1 MSSPHRI
8 VFCQRGQT
16 LLKSIADNGSE
27 LRIAI
32 CVNIITDV
40 LMELSRNYC
49 SSLGNVFRLLITTC
63 CVIMV
68 FHSYLPSRALITG
81 SYVHFP
87 DNRES
92 NDATTVQERSSCS
105 SEGRSRNHPGQF
117 KRVYVVIY
125 QPTKYGLFRIH
136 VAPYSSKYT
145 INARISTPWFSV
157 RSVNLMSS
165 HRYHQDQS
173 MISEKGKEKEP
184 VVAAWPKLPDSL
196 NVPRAKPKRRPSL
209 SQSIFAQS
217 QPSNHPPPTEGDP
230 TNTKQSSKTWTSSSE
245 HSDLPVEEDGNDDRR
260 HFVEEYNR
268 LAQRHGLRPLVPGDF
283 LSTNDSEN
291 VTISSRRDSWFSK
304 MLRQAA
310 EQSAETDSKPDRSSL
325 RHQRNVSDVASG
337 LVQGHRRDKLSDRD
351 LATLVRLCGKSRLFL
366 PTDYAPFSLTLPTCF
381 RAFAQAL
388 VQHADTKGI
397 FRVPGSARVVNELYE
412 YYCTNEDIDAIS
424 STTRCPTL
432 PTHIRCNTHDIAST
446 FKRLLAGLPGG
457 ILGSLSL
464 FDALVSIYSRLQGD
478 AEVHRTKESKLRARL
493 IALAIGTV
501 RSRYQRELICAVFGL
516 LCLIGRIAENAPRE
530 DDNGRP
536 LPTTDLM
543 GYNALGIVFGPLLIG
558 DLIDDYSMKVAD
570 PSAGLILLPISSPRS
585 RKEKHKHRH
594 RHRHRS
600 RHRHKHA
607 PTTVSSSSVDKIR
620 IANSITEMLIVH
632 WREVVR
638 QIRNTGSVKNRRGAT
653 NLLQHQGSVRD
664 SLSSSASENLSL
676 SNWPPL
682 DESSSRSASPATVNL
697 ATPGM
702 KYSNI
707 SSSEVIQKHP
717 TTAIPPV
724 LSPMIEE
731 NLSVSFDNH
740 KPTLEEETAKNG
752 EGGYT
757 QNNHSIPSH
766 SHPSPVHGN
775 DLADITSDSE
785 RIDKDTVGNIAN
797 TATSAVRSTHTQRSE
812 MTPYPRKNMHST
824 PPLESPIAETTTQY
838 EHDPV
843 TPRAKPPRQS
853 SLYDNI
859 EEIDQSSLND
869 GLTNR
874 DSQQSQSTTKAAF
887 TGKESSAEPRYD
899 KSGDDSFKNGDILLE
914 TPESGYAHSGSLSK
928 HNPIDEVL
936 GSPAGQWKNLL
947 ASSGESAESLARS
960 AKARRLKR
968 SSIPILRRPKD
979 GSVLTGSPSTLP
991 KRKQQ
996 VLQTGHAPRDN
1007 LTSSKPNTGRDSTWK
1022 DATGPTRPI
1031 LGSNAKHYSPGRHS
1045 SNIPQFWG
1053 SQRSTS
1059 KPMPGAVKAMAAL
1072 FDSAAKESP
1081 DGSVVILNGRT
1092 RQSPNESTSFPGGG
1106 PLDGSPTK
1114 SKIPRGPPMPTA
1126 SSRPNHA
1133 SSPEKRSSVARSGVS
1148 TIRAAPTQP
1157 TAEHTPANTTRRT
1170 LKPVKIFSSAR
1181 NEPQMSRNT
1190 TTTTIPNQPPRL
1202 GTMVPHE
1209 EEPPVGHFVRPS
1221 SATSAQSQIW
1231 NPEGT
1236 GLLAAPPRRD
1246 SRISSSGSGTGISSL
1261 LHAQIRNLQRQ
1272 LAARN
1277 EEIAQLRRRL
1287 ETQEHMDIGT
1297 LCEQLRVARR
1307 EGMTWRKRAEA
1318 AERRVA
1324 VFQRFGAKVLLQGP
1338 DGVVE
1343 EEEDD
1348 HNDYEAGEGEAEGVI
1363 DGDDNGHEGEVGGY
1377 DQGESSTTR
1386 EKGVGADYSYGYGYG
1401 SNDLGDVD
1409 GSSSSYSIRTE
1420 NRRAFNDRIR
1430 RSFAQNLRAVG
1441 GGDGAVFEDR
1451 GQGACDACAVHEYQR
1466 SPRTARLWRSEH
1478 EMFGLRHGDSL
1489 RVLGRER
1496 SAL

>member
-1 MSSPHRI
+1 MSSVPSPLAARPGHELPFVQPSSYLRPSSRSHPFPPVAATPMSPIDEEQMQGLQGLRDFLRVRTSYDVLPLSFRLIILDNDLLIKKSLNILIQNGIVSAPLWDSQRSKFAGILTATDYINLIQYYCQFPQDIDNLDKFRLSSLRDIEKAIGVLPIETVSVHPSKPLYDAITSMLQTRARRI
-8 VFCQRGQT
+8 PLIDVDAETKRETVVSVITQYRILKFIAVNTEQYT
-16 LLKSIADNGSE
+16 SLLKKTVREINLGTYTNLQTGTMTQSVLEIINTMVTNNISAVPIVDKNNVVLNLFEAVDVIPIIKTGVVEELEINVGEALSKRGEEFGGIFTCQEDDRLDSIFITLRQSRVHRLIVIDDNWHLKGVPRGSLVLE
-27 LRIAI
+27 AGTGRGISMVYG
-32 CVNIITDV
+32 VNKI
-40 LMELSRNYC
+40 
-49 SSLGNVFRLLITTC
+49 G
-63 CVIMV
+63 
-68 FHSYLPSRALITG
+68 
-81 SYVHFP
+81 
-87 DNRES
+87 
-92 NDATTVQERSSCS
+92 
-105 SEGRSRNHPGQF
+105 
-117 KRVYVVIY
+117 
-125 QPTKYGLFRIH
+125 PTLIH
-136 VAPYSSKYT
+136 VAPYSSKYS
-145 INARISTPWFSV
+145 INVRISTPWFSV

-196 NVPRAKPKRRPSL
+196 NVPRAKPTRRPSL

-217 QPSNHPPPTEGDP
+217 QPSNHPTPTEGDP

-245 HSDLPVEEDGNDDRR
+245 HSDLPVEEDGKDDRR
-260 HFVEEYNR
+260 HFVEEYNQ

-283 LSTNDSEN
+283 FSTNDSEN
-291 VTISSRRDSWFSK
+291 VATGGRRDSWFSK

-381 RAFAQAL
+381 RALAQAL

-464 FDALVSIYSRLQGD
+464 FDALVSIYSQMQGD

-516 LCLIGRIAENAPRE
+516 LCLVGRIAENAPRE

-536 LPTTDLM
+536 LPTADLM

-585 RKEKHKHRH
+585 RKEKQKHRH

-607 PTTVSSSSVDKIR
+607 DKHAPTMVSSSSVDKIR

-638 QIRNTGSVKNRRGAT
+638 QIRNTGSVKNRRGAA

-676 SNWPPL
+676 SNRPPL

-702 KYSNI
+702 KHSNI

-731 NLSVSFDNH
+731 NPSVSFDNH
-740 KPTLEEETAKNG
+740 KPTLEEETVKNG

-757 QNNHSIPSH
+757 QDKHPISSH
-766 SHPSPVHGN
+766 SHPRPLHSN
-775 DLADITSDSE
+775 DLANIASDSE
-785 RIDKDTVGNIAN
+785 RTEKDTVGNRAN
-797 TATSAVRSTHTQRSE
+797 TATSAVRSKHTQQSE

-853 SLYDNI
+853 SLYNNI
-859 EEIDQSSLND
+859 EEIDQASLND
-869 GLTNR
+869 DLTNR
-874 DSQQSQSTTKAAF
+874 DSQQSQTTTKAAF
-887 TGKESSAEPRYD
+887 TWKESSAELCYD

-914 TPESGYAHSGSLSK
+914 TPESGYAHSGNLNK

-979 GSVLTGSPSTLP
+979 ASVLTGSPSTLP

-1022 DATGPTRPI
+1022 DATGSTRPI
-1031 LGSNAKHYSPGRHS
+1031 LGTHAKSYSSGRHS
-1045 SNIPQFWG
+1045 SNIPQKWG

-1114 SKIPRGPPMPTA
+1114 SKIPRGPPMPMA

-1133 SSPEKRSSVARSGVS
+1133 SSPEKPNS
-1148 TIRAAPTQP
+1148 RA
-1157 TAEHTPANTTRRT
+1157 H
-1170 LKPVKIFSSAR
+1170 
-1181 NEPQMSRNT
+1181 
-1190 TTTTIPNQPPRL
+1190 
-1202 GTMVPHE
+1202 PHE
-1209 EEPPVGHFVRPS
+1209 Y
-1221 SATSAQSQIW
+1221 
-1231 NPEGT
+1231 
-1236 GLLAAPPRRD
+1236 
-1246 SRISSSGSGTGISSL
+1246 
-1261 LHAQIRNLQRQ
+1261 HAQHPKASENILVG
-1272 LAARN
+1272 
-1277 EEIAQLRRRL
+1277 
-1287 ETQEHMDIGT
+1287 QE
-1297 LCEQLRVARR
+1297 
-1307 EGMTWRKRAEA
+1307 RATD
-1318 AERRVA
+1318 V
-1324 VFQRFGAKVLLQGP
+1324 KK
-1338 DGVVE
+1338 
-1343 EEEDD
+1343 
-1348 HNDYEAGEGEAEGVI
+1348 HYY
-1363 DGDDNGHEGEVGGY
+1363 DN
-1377 DQGESSTTR
+1377 
-1386 EKGVGADYSYGYGYG
+1386 
-1401 SNDLGDVD
+1401 N
-1409 GSSSSYSIRTE
+1409 
-1420 NRRAFNDRIR
+1420 
-1430 RSFAQNLRAVG
+1430 
-1441 GGDGAVFEDR
+1441 
-1451 GQGACDACAVHEYQR
+1451 
-1466 SPRTARLWRSEH
+1466 P
-1478 EMFGLRHGDSL
+1478 
-1489 RVLGRER
+1489 
-1496 SAL
+1496 